1 MIVVIHKNDF
11 TNKEKRIKKE
21 NVIIVILTK
30 KLIEN
35 KSKGWYEAPTRSQ
48 ATNNRTSNGAGIDS
62 DS

>member
-35 KSKGWYEAPTRSQ
+35 KSKGSVLSPTTEAQ
-48 ATNNRTSNGAGIDS
+48 AIAAYIEIDC
-62 DS
+62 